1 MSVGSLAA
9 YVGLLLRRSATVS
22 ACYVL
27 LLLCLGLHLG
37 FVFLRPA
44 FSASLEGNAS
54 QDNGID
60 IVSSELI
67 HNRGALVV
75 EQSYAGEGHC
85 DAVLIACLDNIII
98 SDRATRLSDILNT
111 ASVSSLYII
120 AEWEE
125 CIRSE

>member
-9 YVGLLLRRSATVS
+9 YVGLFLRRSAAVS
-22 ACYVL
+22 TCYVL

-37 FVFLRPA
+37 FVFLWPA

-67 HNRGALVV
+67 HNRGGF
-75 EQSYAGEGHC
+75 SGG
-85 DAVLIACLDNIII
+85 
-98 SDRATRLSDILNT
+98 TIL
-111 ASVSSLYII
+111 
-120 AEWEE
+120 
-125 CIRSE
+125 RR